1 MEYKSVKG
9 YSGLG
14 QLGFL
19 LLFTGVGV
27 MIAAF
32 FQFAIGFTLL
42 PKGTSMLDA
51 GDAMLKAMNDPK
63 NVNTVRI
70 MQVVSTL
77 LMLALPSWAFMRLCH
92 SKHWLWLGFSKYFN
106 VQQVV
111 LGVVLIFCANVISQ
125 PLVDV
130 TKWLLKSYPAI
141 IASADKME
149 KLYSEQIMLMSNLTG
164 WGEYLIAIVI
174 IAFFPALF
182 EEMFFRGAVQ
192 STLHRWLNKYPWI
205 AILITSIFFSLI
217 HLSIYLFF
225 SRLLLGAALGWLFYK
240 SRNVWIGIFIH
251 FVNNTFAL
259 TQVFY
264 LKKTGGKID
273 PSQLDTELPWWGI
286 AVSAVVLIGTAIL
299 YDRFSKSNANTI
311 RIKEESLYAQLNPF
325 GNIASSSHQNL
336 YS

>member
-1 MEYKSVKG
+1 MAYKSVKG
-9 YSGLG
+9 YSGG
-14 QLGFL
+14 AQVGFL
-19 LLFTGVGV
+19 LLFTGVGL

-32 FQFAIGFTLL
+32 FQFAVGFTLI

-63 NVNTVRI
+63 NVNTVRM

-92 SKHWLWLGFSKYFN
+92 SKHWLWLGFSKYIN

-111 LGVVLIFCANVISQ
+111 LGIVLIFCANMLAQ
-125 PLVDV
+125 PLVDL
-130 TKWLLKSYPAI
+130 TKYVLKGIPSLI
-141 IASADKME
+141 EKADAME
-149 KLYSEQIMLMSNLTG
+149 KLYNDQVLLMSNLTS
-164 WGEYLIAIVI
+164 WGEYIISIFI

-192 STLHRWLNKYPWI
+192 STLHRWWKNPWI
-205 AILITSIFFSLI
+205 TIIVTSILFSLI
-217 HLSIYLFF
+217 HLSIYLFL
-225 SRLLLGAALGWLFYK
+225 SRLLLGVALGWLFYK
-240 SRNVWIGIFIH
+240 SRNVWVGVIIH
-251 FVNNTFAL
+251 FFNNTFAL

-273 PSQLDTELPWWGI
+273 PAKLDSELPWWGVIISALVLI
-286 AVSAVVLIGTAIL
+286 AVAVLFNR
-299 YDRFSKSNANTI
+299 YSKANANTI

-325 GNIASSSHQNL
+325 GNIASSSNQNL